1 MMMVQKPSI
10 VACVAPRVRNQHP
23 HGGLIEWLTRSR
35 VVLDVGVERARDSS
49 RGVLLRKD
57 LHATR
62 QIRPHKSKNPVNH
75 KQNR

>member
-1 MMMVQKPSI
+1 MVQKPSI
-10 VACVAPRVRNQHP
+10 VACVASRVRNQHP
-23 HGGLIEWLTRSR
+23 HGRLVQWRTRGR

-49 RGVLLRKD
+49 RGVLLRED

-62 QIRPHKSKNPVNH
+62 QIHPHKTKNPVNH